1 MGYDP
6 YVPREV
12 IESGRY
18 RPNGRVRVVEYPDPY
33 PMRASKIVKV
43 EELDGAQD
51 AVSST
56 AFAGTA

>member
-6 YVPREV
+6 YVPRDV

-18 RPNGRVRVVEYPDPY
+18 RPTGRVRVVEYPDPY

-43 EELDGAQD
+43 EELGDEVGFP
-51 AVSST
+51 
-56 AFAGTA
+56 AF